1 MTSDLPESGILG
13 WLKLGIAWL
22 GLPGLILNLIIAG
35 NVHLGALWIINS
47 VNVVVYSVCVYCL
60 LSGGQNIT
68 MNISVS
74 RQSEEMSG
82 KRISMESAIENW
94 LTDDGYY
101 RFSTAL
107 QPSVLRTKVSAC
119 RQTVG

>member
-1 MTSDLPESGILG
+1 MVTILRLLGALLIGCAVAFLPRMTSDLPESGILG

-60 LSGGQNIT
+60 LRRWAKHNH
-68 MNISVS
+68 
-74 RQSEEMSG
+74 EH
-82 KRISMESAIENW
+82 
-94 LTDDGYY
+94 
-101 RFSTAL
+101 
-107 QPSVLRTKVSAC
+107 
-119 RQTVG
+119 